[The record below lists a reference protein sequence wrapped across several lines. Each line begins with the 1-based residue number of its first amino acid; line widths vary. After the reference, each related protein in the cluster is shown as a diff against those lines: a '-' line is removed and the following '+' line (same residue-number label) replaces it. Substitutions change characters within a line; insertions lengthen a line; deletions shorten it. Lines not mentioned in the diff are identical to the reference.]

1 MQHIGKLV
9 EMHMTTVQETTD
21 IPQILYIEQN
31 INVHVERQR
40 HDLVIKTP
48 QTKKDNSL
56 ARPKVQYTD
65 ELFELPMST
74 VLENHKNMHR
84 QSTLHSPN
92 SPDAHED
99 TADAVQR
106 GDTAHHRNA
115 RRDP

>member
-9 EMHMTTVQETTD
+9 EMHMMTD
-21 IPQILYIEQN
+21 IPQIQYIEQN
-31 INVHVERQR
+31 IEVHVERQR
-40 HDLVIKTP
+40 HDPVIQTA
-48 QTKKDNSL
+48 QTKKENSL
-56 ARPKVQYTD
+56 ARLKVQYTD
-65 ELFELPMST
+65 ALFELPM
-74 VLENHKNMHR
+74 LENYKNT
-84 QSTLHSPN
+84 QKSTLHSPN